1 MKPITSHHLPTAPS
15 RQATANFE
23 VFTLLALALCSGVV
37 CAKNDDALAQSMPPP
52 GLYTSDLQSRV
63 VRNVGGKTA
72 TIETQTD
79 GKTGSQVVT
88 TTMSGSPAVV
98 QRYEGKGPVLRCIR
112 PVTTAEALHVANA
125 TQNTPCPIVQHAEN
139 LGTGNMKAV
148 CSASNAVV
156 DWKYAPTNQKEVWTL
171 TYKVKMNAD
180 MSLGAIPA
188 QLKDAAGTARAI
200 EALAGSNMTDEER
213 KKLAKGREQLEQ
225 ATAQAQ
231 SSGAEQKRMQAAAAM
246 EREIARMPPEQQAA
260 MRQQMAR
267 MRGGAGAMEPTVA
280 DATER
285 LTLSAATCPPGM

>member
-1 MKPITSHHLPTAPS
+1 MKPDTNSPFSTAPS
-15 RQATANFE
+15 QQYAAKLE
-23 VFTLLALALCSGVV
+23 VFVLLAVALCSSVV
-37 CAKNDDALAQSMPPP
+37 SAKNDDALSQSMPPP

-63 VRNVGGKTA
+63 VRNVGPTTA
-72 TIETQTD
+72 TILTQTD
-79 GKTGSQVVT
+79 GKTGSQVLT
-88 TTMSGSPAVV
+88 TTMSGSPPVV

-112 PVTTAEALHVANA
+112 PVTTAEALHMANA
-125 TQNTPCPIVQHAEN
+125 TKDTPCPIVLHGQN

-188 QLKDAAGTARAI
+188 QLKDAAGSARTL
-200 EALAGSNMTDEER
+200 EALAGNNMTDEER
-213 KKLAKGREQLEQ
+213 KKFAKGREQLEQ

-231 SSGAEQKRMQAAAAM
+231 SPSAEQKRTQATAAM
-246 EREIARMPPEQQAA
+246 ERDMARMPPEQQAA

-267 MRGGAGAMEPTVA
+267 MRGGAGAMEPTVM
-280 DATER
+280 DTTER